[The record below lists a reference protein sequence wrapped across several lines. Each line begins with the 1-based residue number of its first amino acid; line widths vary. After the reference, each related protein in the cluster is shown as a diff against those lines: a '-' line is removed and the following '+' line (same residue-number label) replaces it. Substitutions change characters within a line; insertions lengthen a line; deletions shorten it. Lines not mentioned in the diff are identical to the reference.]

1 MQAQENRVDR
11 LTAYIRE
18 NQDKFYKLAYNYVRD
33 KELAFDVIQD
43 AIVKA
48 LNKIESLRQ
57 IEYMQTWFY
66 RILINECLTN
76 IKKNKIQG
84 TFINIEDYDISY
96 LDKDISQS
104 MDVYNAVNQLN
115 EKLRTVII
123 LRFFEN
129 MKIEE
134 IARVINTNVNT
145 VKSRLYKGLKE
156 LKLYV
161 EEEEGDEQ
169 FPKGEKSL

>member
-1 MQAQENRVDR
+1 MQAQENRVDK